1 MKKKKQQSQNES
13 VDLAPSRSSRSWS
26 SRLLNILKIKSRRS
40 GHDGNHDDHDDA
52 SAADSISVSPQ
63 YSGVNEEAVNN
74 VPVHELDQV
83 STIDLEELES
93 FHCASRADSIMS
105 VCSCS
110 DITSVTKVS
119 MYIYPCYR
127 VLACEHFISLV
138 K

>member
-1 MKKKKQQSQNES
+1 MKKKKQQSQNEY

-40 GHDGNHDDHDDA
+40 GHDGDDHDDA
-52 SAADSISVSPQ
+52 SAAASISVSPQ

-74 VPVHELDQV
+74 LLVHELDQV

-119 MYIYPCYR
+119 IVYPCYR
-127 VLACEHFISLV
+127 VPACEHLFL
-138 K
+138 

>member
-52 SAADSISVSPQ
+52 SAAASISVSPQ

-83 STIDLEELES
+83 STIEELES

-119 MYIYPCYR
+119 IVYPCYR
-127 VLACEHFISLV
+127 VPACEHLFL
-138 K
+138 